1 MWFHVDPK
9 PLLRGTQRDIT
20 VNHLAEVGEH
30 GWNAEDITVNH
41 LAEVEGSTAGTE
53 VLKVRAP

>member
-1 MWFHVDPK
+1 M
-9 PLLRGTQRDIT
+9 
-20 VNHLAEVGEH
+20 NHLAEVGEH
-30 GWNAEDITVNH
+30 GWNAEGITMNH